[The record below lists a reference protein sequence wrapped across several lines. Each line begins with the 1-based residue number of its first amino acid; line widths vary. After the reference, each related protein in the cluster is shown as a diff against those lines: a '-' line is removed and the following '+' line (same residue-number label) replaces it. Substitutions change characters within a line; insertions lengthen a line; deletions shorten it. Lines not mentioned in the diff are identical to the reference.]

1 VWVLEPEVDSKANHQ
16 KAVGVEAEFALDLVV
31 VVDGVVAEIELGF
44 PWDQGLSLYS
54 EGSAYTLK

>member
-1 VWVLEPEVDSKANHQ
+1 MGQDHSLRAWVLEPEVDSNHQ

-44 PWDQGLSLYS
+44 PWDQCL
-54 EGSAYTLK
+54 

>member
-1 VWVLEPEVDSKANHQ
+1 MGQDHSLRAWVLEPDVDSKANHQ

-44 PWDQGLSLYS
+44 PWDQCL
-54 EGSAYTLK
+54 